1 MLSPSLPA
9 SRCGAPGDDPVRV
22 LPCGLGVPAVGDGGC
37 PRAWGGRGSG
47 VSVRLSRVSCPVRR
61 PRGRDSVAVSAWQP
75 GPWRTEAPG
84 LAEGAGS
91 ARLAPPGARKRG
103 RTQRRRAMP
112 SARGAPGPRERPRQP
127 GSASALGV
135 WCGGRCVCGTAPGAR
150 DEDRGPAASGPGPRP
165 HRPPHGPA
173 APGWRPRPGTA
184 GGSGAPAARGR

>member
-1 MLSPSLPA
+1 MLTAPATGHSLGTLWTLLSPSLPA

-22 LPCGLGVPAVGDGGC
+22 LPCGLGVPALGDGGC
-37 PRAWGGRGSG
+37 PRAWGGRGFG

-75 GPWRTEAPG
+75 GPWGTEALG

-112 SARGAPGPRERPRQP
+112 SARGVPGPRERPRQP
-127 GSASALGV
+127 GSASVLGK
-135 WCGGRCVCGTAPGAR
+135 W
-150 DEDRGPAASGPGPRP
+150 
-165 HRPPHGPA
+165 
-173 APGWRPRPGTA
+173 
-184 GGSGAPAARGR
+184 